1 VPIGDVQARL
11 CDLKQ
16 LEILLRF
23 WRANSGASLIEYSL
37 AASIMIAV
45 MVVGIRL
52 ASNWISA
59 AFSAFSP

>member
-1 VPIGDVQARL
+1 MCKPRL

-16 LEILLRF
+16 LKIFLRF
-23 WRANSGASLIEYSL
+23 WRDNSGASLIEYSL
-37 AASIMIAV
+37 VASLMIAV

-59 AFSAFSP
+59 ALSAFSP